1 MTIWQR
7 ILFDWGKKSNHLVSQ
22 KLIASGRGKG
32 NLLFPVQYDI
42 KPNWICKYQR
52 HGEKSQINEVIAL
65 ACRLLA
71 WLETNLVRVWIKM
84 VVWRIFFYM
93 YWFEKYLPKTF
104 RNKFLIRDHP
114 SMMSDDFNNLW
125 PPIPTNVRFLPS
137 NIRFFGVISDPPFP
151 LKSDI
156 INGHS
161 LI

>member
-1 MTIWQR
+1 MIQIQIPIYINKVFCSFFFMTIWQR

-52 HGEKSQINEVIAL
+52 HGEKSQINEVSVL

-84 VVWRIFFYM
+84 VVWRIFFICI
-93 YWFEKYLPKTF
+93 ELK
-104 RNKFLIRDHP
+104 
-114 SMMSDDFNNLW
+114 
-125 PPIPTNVRFLPS
+125 
-137 NIRFFGVISDPPFP
+137 NIYSKPFA
-151 LKSDI
+151 I
-156 INGHS
+156 IFSSGFIHQWCPMNPYPH
-161 LI
+161 